1 MRYGIFTC
9 LIASLML
16 LSNAF
21 KSVLFSMLWMVLF
34 SRLFTSELCHRVASK
49 MSFISNQVPS
59 QDSSYRELGLP

>member
-1 MRYGIFTC
+1 
-9 LIASLML
+9 ML